1 MIKFKKIVNVAILT
15 SLLVFLYSCTKDFIV
30 KDIKNALVSII
41 APIDNLSSPNN
52 TITFWWDE
60 LDGAEK
66 YNLQI
71 VKPNFNSVAQ
81 LILDTNIT
89 STKFYKTLT
98 PGTYQWRIK
107 AINNGGSTAYVT
119 RNLIIDTT
127 SNLSLVSVN
136 LITPLNYSVMANN
149 SVIFYWNTLYAA
161 TSYELKLTNLATS
174 SVTTISS
181 IVGTSYTYSFST
193 INGTEEK
200 YSWQIKAFNSFSQTL
215 SNTVRS
221 FKIDH
226 KSPLAPNLNIPLL
239 NATVKDT
246 SFFRWNHSMSLTNN
260 DIRFDSIFIG
270 SYPDSTFLSPISI
283 KAATI
288 STINSYPIKPTL
300 TSPTNT
306 LMASPYYYWKVKSF
320 DSVGNVSP
328 ASPTFK
334 FKLQN

>member
-1 MIKFKKIVNVAILT
+1 MIKLENTVSATILC
-15 SLLVFLYSCTKDFIV
+15 SLLLLLFSCTKDFIV
-30 KDIKNALVSII
+30 KDIKNDLVNVI

-71 VKPNFNSVAQ
+71 VKPNFNSVTQ

-89 STKFYKTLT
+89 TTKFYKTLA

-136 LITPLNYSVMANN
+136 LTTPLNYSVMANN
-149 SVIFYWNTLYAA
+149 SITFSWNTLYAA

-181 IVGTSYTYSFST
+181 IVGSSYTYSFST
-193 INGTEEK
+193 VSGTEDK

-215 SNTVRS
+215 TNITRS
-221 FKIDH
+221 FKIDY
-226 KSPLAPNLNIPLL
+226 KAPFASSILSPNTYSITLR
-239 NATVKDT
+239 DT
-246 SFFRWNHSMSLTNN
+246 TYLKWNRNVSNT
-260 DIRFDSIFIG
+260 DIYYDILYISA
-270 SYPDSTFLSPISI
+270 DSTFASFIDSQRVNSVLQ
-283 KAATI
+283 TR
-288 STINSYPIKPTL
+288 INSMYTYPGTAIPL
-300 TSPTNT
+300 WWRVNS
-306 LMASPYYYWKVKSF
+306 V
-320 DSVGNVSP
+320 DSVGNISVPIQSKR
-328 ASPTFK
+328 FY
-334 FKLQN
+334 LY